1 MIRDEFVRLFHE
13 QLELAVQNAERRFK
27 IDLPRKYRIRLFP
40 RGTMRGNE
48 LLDIDATLEY
58 LYREDQL
65 YPLYV
70 DLAVEAVS
78 IERVFTIVAVSVAK
92 SELVPFELTWNFKY
106 GAGPFKQQIN
116 EELIIVP
123 D

>member
-1 MIRDEFVRLFHE
+1 MIWDEFEKLFRD

-27 IDLPRKYRIRLFP
+27 IDLPRKYRIRLSS
-40 RGTMRGNE
+40 RGTVRGNE
-48 LLDIDATLEY
+48 LFDIDATLKH

-78 IERVFTIVAVSVAK
+78 IDRAFTIVLVSAAK
-92 SELVPFELTWNFKY
+92 SELVPFELTWNYKS

-116 EELIIVP
+116 EELSIVP